1 MRASLADTVGPP
13 MPGTLVKLVDIP
25 LMGYFLRD
33 NKGEVGVQQL
43 LLAYSICRDWSRKP
57 VASVS
62 PFVAN

>member
-33 NKGEVGVQQL
+33 NKGEVR
-43 LLAYSICRDWSRKP
+43 S
-57 VASVS
+57 
-62 PFVAN
+62 F